1 MKTKFF
7 AAVIAL
13 MITAGAAYSQSSLSI
28 IFYDSKSYSVDIDG
42 NDFGFF
48 QDEFRAEINSGKHYI
63 KIYDAVRAS
72 MKPVYEGN
80 VSIPDGSRIYA
91 TLNEDYRL
99 EIIKKS
105 RHGEHNRIC
114 NCDCEYCR
122 NCIYKDRGGRR
133 HNENNENY
141 LYPMGDREFSD
152 LTASVQS
159 LAFDD
164 NKREMI
170 NMAIERNYFTSD
182 QVKSLLGLFS
192 FEASKLEIAKNAYK
206 KTIDKENY
214 FKVSTAF
221 TFESTI
227 MELKEFLNKQK

>member
-13 MITAGAAYSQSSLSI
+13 IITAGTVYSQSSLSI

-42 NDFGFF
+42 KDFGFF
-48 QDEFRAEINSGKHYI
+48 QDEFRAEMNGGKHYI

-72 MKPVYEGN
+72 VRPVYEGS
-80 VSIPDGSRIYA
+80 VSIPDGSIVYA
-91 TLNEDYRL
+91 TLSEDYKFD
-99 EIIKKS
+99 IIKKS
-105 RHGEHNRIC
+105 WHQEHSRLC

-122 NCIYKDRGGRR
+122 KCIYKDKGGRR

-152 LTASVQS
+152 LTASVKS

-164 NKREMI
+164 NKKEMI
-170 NMAIERNYFTSD
+170 NMAIDKNYFTSE

-192 FEASKLEIAKNAYK
+192 FEVSKLEIAKNAYD